1 MTGPASH
8 VAPSIQITTFG
19 TLQVVRDGQKV
30 DESAWR
36 TRQARQLLKVLV
48 TERPRPVA
56 TDRLIDLLWPGN
68 SVDSAATTLRSAI
81 NALRNV
87 LEPDRPNRAPSRY
100 IHTQSPGYAYRTHP
114 DVWLDVEVF
123 ENLLRQAER
132 STSPEEKKKLLADAI
147 ALYKDDY
154 LISDPYADWVKG
166 ERERLRELYFH
177 AILSLAEFYS
187 KEGNYPDAISLARR
201 VLAKDEVRENAYQ
214 ALMRY
219 LAESGDSAAAL
230 IAYERCRSILGEELG
245 ADPSP
250 VTQEL
255 HSRILNGE
263 IDVRSAAALAA
274 HSPQSPPASGN
285 QRQASTQPGETLLPQ
300 QTLLPTLDDPLS
312 DTFVGRAAEMDAIG
326 RGLAQALAG
335 EGSIALL
342 AGEAGVGKSRLAY
355 EILRRAEA
363 AGTTVISAA
372 CQQLERNLP
381 YAPLAD
387 GISRYLQLLPESS
400 LRRLPPAA
408 LVQLVQILPT
418 LQDRL
423 GGERPESSDST
434 LPDENRQRIVD
445 GIVTF
450 LTRLSEL
457 RPLVLFLDDLHWADA
472 DSLAVLSRLS
482 QQISRFPI
490 LLLLAYREEDL
501 AENESPRLLL
511 RALRRAPFCR
521 AFAVERLTPDET
533 RALVGQLLGQN
544 AGEVESLASALF
556 RTTAGNALFLTE
568 AVKNLRERSQLA
580 GEENELLERP
590 VPSQRVQEIIE
601 ERMERLPRPSLDVLR
616 LAAVIGRDFGLDLL
630 EGAAESDPATGL
642 DVLLRRQFLL
652 ERPDERIDFVHQI
665 VRQVAYDQLNSLQ
678 RRRLHAQ
685 VAAAL
690 VAGGKADENP
700 AETAFHFGQAGSS
713 ARLEFAHY
721 SLLAGESLLRTYAPQ
736 QAILHFDRGLAA
748 LSEINGPPAGQIER
762 GFLGLGLAY
771 EGLLDP
777 DGVTR
782 TYSFL
787 RTWALEKGDKALAL
801 MAHTRLMTLLGLV
814 GQQAESNALMEE
826 LIVGPTERPSPALA
840 DMLAR
845 RDVIFGRDDEELG
858 DTQGRNGDQRAVFVP
873 PPPVVDD
880 PVGDMTTAMGPVYA
894 ALPLVIYGWI
904 LQIQGQLDAS
914 VACLRAGVAMAEES
928 GQRSLA
934 SLAYHQWAV
943 TTLLQGDGASSRQL
957 NDQSRTINRA
967 AHGPG
972 AQLASLWPRIS
983 SGYQSLATGDLA
995 QAESRFQQIADFL
1008 DNRDSFR
1015 THLHSTVIGLG
1026 LVALERGEV
1035 EQARTLLAQATA
1047 DPENRYP
1054 YTYVL
1059 GRLGLARI
1067 AHSQGDTAAAQA
1079 ILHHTSF
1086 YAASRSLVREF
1097 AECER
1102 VGVAL
1107 GVSGTL

>member
-1 MTGPASH
+1 MEVSPGMTSPPTT
-8 VAPSIQITTFG
+8 VAPFIHITTFG
-19 TLQVVRDGQKV
+19 TLRVVWQGAEV
-30 DESAWR
+30 EESTWR
-36 TRQARQLLKVLV
+36 TRQARQLLKVLI

-68 SVDSAATTLRSAI
+68 SVETAATTLRSAI

-100 IHTQSPGYAYRTHP
+100 IHTQSPGYAYRSHP
-114 DVWLDVEVF
+114 DIWLDVELF
-123 ENLLRQAER
+123 ETLLRQAEK
-132 STSPEEKKKLLADAI
+132 TANPNEKQLLLEEAT
-147 ALYKDDY
+147 ALYSDDY
-154 LISDPYADWVKG
+154 LISDPYADWAKS

-177 AILSLAEFYS
+177 GLLALADLYS
-187 KEGNYPDAISLARR
+187 RVGNYTDAIPLARLILTR
-201 VLAKDEVRENAYQ
+201 DEVRENAYQ

-219 LAESGDSAAAL
+219 QAESGDSAAAL
-230 IAYERCRSILGEELG
+230 ITYERCRAILGEELG

-274 HSPQSPPASGN
+274 HAPVTPPGQASQPASSPDG
-285 QRQASTQPGETLLPQ
+285 PLPQ
-300 QTLLPTLDDPLS
+300 QILLPTLDDPLL
-312 DTFVGRAAEMDAIG
+312 DTFVGRTAEITSISSALEG
-326 RGLAQALAG
+326 ALAG

-387 GISRYLQLLPESS
+387 GISRYLQLLPDSS

-408 LVQLVQILPT
+408 LTQLVQILPT

-423 GGERPESSDST
+423 GTDKPENSESD
-434 LPDENRQRIVD
+434 LPDESRQRIID

-450 LTRLSEL
+450 LTRLAEL

-490 LLLLAYREEDL
+490 LLLLAFREEDV
-501 AENESPRLLL
+501 AENENLRVLLH
-511 RALRRAPFCR
+511 ALRRIPFSHS
-521 AFAVERLTPDET
+521 FAVERLTPDESHS
-533 RALVGQLLGQN
+533 LVSQLLGPDREEI
-544 AGEVESLASALF
+544 GPLAAALY

-568 AVKNLRERSQLA
+568 AVKNLRERSKQP
-580 GEENELLERP
+580 GEP
-590 VPSQRVQEIIE
+590 SPHFSPSQRVQEIIE
-601 ERMERLPRPSLDVLR
+601 ERIERLPSTSLDVLR
-616 LAAVIGRDFGLDLL
+616 LAAVVGRDFGVELL
-630 EGAAESDPATGL
+630 EEAAESDPGIGL

-665 VRQVAYDQLNSLQ
+665 VRQVAYDRLNSLQ
-678 RRRLHAQ
+678 RRRLHGR
-685 VAAAL
+685 VAHAL
-690 VAGGKADENP
+690 VTGGKAHENP

-713 ARLEFAHY
+713 ARPDFAYY
-721 SLLAGESLLRTYAPQ
+721 SLLAGESLLRTFAPQ
-736 QAILHFDRGLAA
+736 QAIVHFDGGLAA
-748 LSEINGPPAGQIER
+748 LGELSSPPEGLIER
-762 GFLGLGLAY
+762 GFRGLGLAY
-771 EGLLDP
+771 ESLLDP

-787 RTWALEKGDKALAL
+787 RTWALEKGDKTLAL
-801 MAHTRLMTLLGLV
+801 MAHTRLTTLLGLV

-845 RDVIFGRDDEELG
+845 RAVIFGRDEE
-858 DTQGRNGDQRAVFVP
+858 DAVAGEGWATFVP

-880 PVGDMTTAMGPVYA
+880 PVGDLTAAMGPVYA
-894 ALPLVIYGWI
+894 ALPLLIYGWI
-904 LQIQGQLDAS
+904 LQIQGQLDDS
-914 VACLRAGVAMAEES
+914 TRCLRAGVEMAEAS

-934 SLAYHQWAV
+934 SLAYHQLAV
-943 TTLLQGDGASSRQL
+943 TALLQGDSGESQRL
-957 NDQSRTINRA
+957 NDESKAINRA

-972 AQLASLWPRIS
+972 SQLASLWPRIS
-983 SGYQSLATGDLA
+983 SGYQALAVGDLA

-1008 DNRDSFR
+1008 AHRDSFR

-1026 LVALERGEV
+1026 LVALERGEI
-1035 EQARTLLAQATA
+1035 EQAQRLLAQATA

-1067 AHSQGDTAAAQA
+1067 AQRQGDGATARS
-1079 ILHHTSF
+1079 ILRRTFS
-1086 YAASRSLVREF
+1086 YAATRSLVREY

-1102 VGVAL
+1102 VRGELSVTSDL
-1107 GVSGTL
+1107 

>member
-1 MTGPASH
+1 MEVSPGMTSPATRAVPFIH
-8 VAPSIQITTFG
+8 ITTFG
-19 TLQVVRDGQKV
+19 TLRVVWQGAEV
-30 DESAWR
+30 EESVWR
-36 TRQARQLLKVLV
+36 TRQARQLLKVLI

-68 SVDSAATTLRSAI
+68 SVETAATTLRSAI

-100 IHTQSPGYAYRTHP
+100 IHTQSPGYAYRAHP
-114 DVWLDVEVF
+114 DIWLDVEVF
-123 ENLLRQAER
+123 ESLLRQAEKTANPNEKQR
-132 STSPEEKKKLLADAI
+132 LLEEATG
-147 ALYKDDY
+147 LYSDDY
-154 LISDPYADWVKG
+154 LISDPYADWAKS

-177 AILSLAEFYS
+177 GLLALADLYS
-187 KEGNYPDAISLARR
+187 REGNYADAIPLAR
-201 VLAKDEVRENAYQ
+201 LILTKDEVRENAYQ

-219 LAESGDSAAAL
+219 QAESGDSAAAL
-230 IAYERCRSILGEELG
+230 ITYERCRAILGEELG

-274 HSPQSPPASGN
+274 HAPVAAPA
-285 QRQASTQPGETLLPQ
+285 QASQPAPSPDGPLPQ
-300 QTLLPTLDDPLS
+300 QILLPTLDDPLL
-312 DTFVGRAAEMDAIG
+312 DTFVGRSAEIASISSALE
-326 RGLAQALAG
+326 RALAG

-372 CQQLERNLP
+372 CQQLEHNLP

-387 GISRYLQLLPESS
+387 GISRYLQLLSDSS

-408 LVQLVQILPT
+408 LIQLVQILPT

-423 GGERPESSDST
+423 GTEKPESSEID
-434 LPDENRQRIVD
+434 LPDESRQRIVD

-450 LTRLSEL
+450 LTRLAEL

-482 QQISRFPI
+482 QQLSRFPI
-490 LLLLAYREEDL
+490 LILLAFREEDV
-501 AENESPRLLL
+501 AENEHLRVLLH
-511 RALRRAPFCR
+511 ALRRIPFSCT
-521 AFAVERLTPDET
+521 FAVERLTPDES
-533 RALVGQLLGQN
+533 RSLVAQLLGP
-544 AGEVESLASALF
+544 ERESIESLAAALY

-568 AVKNLRERSQLA
+568 AVKNLRERSEQP
-580 GEENELLERP
+580 GELSP
-590 VPSQRVQEIIE
+590 HFSPSQRVQEIIE
-601 ERMERLPRPSLDVLR
+601 ERIERLPSTSLDVLR
-616 LAAVIGRDFGLDLL
+616 LAAVVGRDFGLELL
-630 EGAAESDPATGL
+630 EAAAEGDPAEGL
-642 DVLLRRQFLL
+642 EVLLRRQFLL
-652 ERPDERIDFVHQI
+652 ERPDERLDFVHQI
-665 VRQVAYDQLNSLQ
+665 VRQVAYDRLNSLQ
-678 RRRLHAQ
+678 RRRLHTR
-685 VAAAL
+685 VAHAL
-690 VAGGKADENP
+690 VTGGKAHENP
-700 AETAFHFGQAGSS
+700 AEIAFHFGQAGPG
-713 ARLEFAHY
+713 ARPDFAYY
-721 SLLAGESLLRTYAPQ
+721 SLLAGESLLRTLASQ
-736 QAILHFDRGLAA
+736 QAIVHFDRGLAA
-748 LSEINGPPAGQIER
+748 LGALTTPPEGLIER
-762 GFLGLGLAY
+762 GFRGLGLAY
-771 EGLLDP
+771 ESLLDP

-787 RTWALEKGDKALAL
+787 RHWALEKGDKELAL
-801 MAHTRLMTLLGLV
+801 MAHTRLTTLLGLV

-845 RDVIFGRDDEELG
+845 RALLFGRDEEEAETG
-858 DTQGRNGDQRAVFVP
+858 EGWAAFVP

-880 PVGDMTTAMGPVYA
+880 PVGDLTGAMGPVYA
-894 ALPLVIYGWI
+894 ALPLLIYGWI
-904 LQIQGQLDAS
+904 LQIQGQLDDS
-914 VACLRAGVAMAEES
+914 TRCLRAGVEMAEAS

-934 SLAYHQWAV
+934 SLAYHQLAV
-943 TTLLQGDGASSRQL
+943 TALLQGDVAESQRL
-957 NDQSRTINRA
+957 NDESKAINRA

-983 SGYQSLATGDLA
+983 SGYQALATGDLA
-995 QAESRFQQIADFL
+995 LAGSRFQQIADFL
-1008 DNRDSFR
+1008 ANRDSFR

-1035 EQARTLLAQATA
+1035 ELAQTLLAQATA

-1067 AHSQGDTAAAQA
+1067 AQRQGNGETARS
-1079 ILHHTSF
+1079 ILRRTF
-1086 YAASRSLVREF
+1086 AYAASRSLVREY

-1102 VGVAL
+1102 VWEELSAH
-1107 GVSGTL
+1107 

>member
-1 MTGPASH
+1 MSSPPAH
-8 VAPSIQITTFG
+8 AAPTIRITTFG
-19 TLQVVRDGQKV
+19 TLQVARDGQAV

-36 TRQARQLLKVLV
+36 TRQARQLLKVLI

-68 SVDSAATTLRSAI
+68 SVESAATTLRSAI

-100 IHTQSPGYAYRTHP
+100 IHTQSPGYAYRSHP
-114 DVWLDVEVF
+114 HIWLDVEVF
-123 ENLLRQAER
+123 ENLLRHAEKTANADEKQR
-132 STSPEEKKKLLADAI
+132 LLEEAT

-154 LISDPYADWVKG
+154 LISDPYADWAKS

-177 AILSLAEFYS
+177 GLLTLADLYSKAGNYTDAIPLARLILS
-187 KEGNYPDAISLARR
+187 
-201 VLAKDEVRENAYQ
+201 KDEVRENAYQ
-214 ALMRY
+214 SLMRY
-219 LAESGDSAAAL
+219 QAESGDSAAAL
-230 IAYERCRSILGEELG
+230 ITYERCRAILGEELG

-263 IDVRSAAALAA
+263 IDVRDAEALAS
-274 HSPQSPPASGN
+274 HSPDPPPAHAYRPRSGFDGLN
-285 QRQASTQPGETLLPQ
+285 PSSAGLPQ
-300 QTLLPTLDDPLS
+300 QILLPTLDDALL
-312 DTFVGRAAEMDAIG
+312 DAFVGRSAEIAAIG
-326 RGLAQALAG
+326 GALTQALAG
-335 EGSIALL
+335 NGSIALL

-355 EILRRAEA
+355 EILRRAES

-387 GISRYLQLLPESS
+387 GISRYLQLLPDSS

-408 LVQLVQILPT
+408 LTQLVQILPT

-423 GGERPESSDST
+423 GTEKPESSQDS
-434 LPDENRQRIVD
+434 LPDESRQRIID

-450 LTRLSEL
+450 LTRLAEL
-457 RPLVLFLDDLHWADA
+457 RPLILFLDDLHWADA

-482 QQISRFPI
+482 QQITNFPI

-501 AENESPRLLL
+501 TENESLRVLL
-511 RALRRAPFCR
+511 RALRRAPFSR
-521 AFAVERLTPDET
+521 IFAVERLTPDES
-533 RALVGQLLGQN
+533 RSLVAQLLGSAQQ
-544 AGEVESLASALF
+544 EIEPLAAALY
-556 RTTAGNALFLTE
+556 RTSAGNALFLTE
-568 AVKNLRERSQLA
+568 AVKNLRERSEQP
-580 GEENELLERP
+580 GEP
-590 VPSQRVQEIIE
+590 SPHFSPSQRVQEIIE
-601 ERMERLPRPSLDVLR
+601 ERIDRLPADSLAVLR
-616 LAAVIGRDFGLDLL
+616 LAAVVGRDFSVELL
-630 EGAAESDPATGL
+630 EEAAESDPAPGL

-652 ERPDERIDFVHQI
+652 ERPDERMDFVHQI

-678 RRRLHAQ
+678 RRRLHAR
-685 VAAAL
+685 VARAL
-690 VAGGKADENP
+690 VSGGKAHENP

-713 ARLEFAHY
+713 ARPDFAHY
-721 SLLAGESLLRTYAPQ
+721 SLLAGEALLRTFAPQ
-736 QAILHFDRGLAA
+736 QAIAHFDGGLAA
-748 LSEINGPPAGQIER
+748 LGELSNPTEGLIEQ
-762 GFLGLGLAY
+762 GFRGLGLAY
-771 EGLLDP
+771 ESLLDP

-787 RTWALEKGDKALAL
+787 RHWALEKGDKALAL
-801 MAHTRLMTLLGLV
+801 MAHTRLTTLLGLV

-826 LIVGPTERPSPALA
+826 LIVGPNERPSPALA

-845 RDVIFGRDDEELG
+845 RAVIFGRDEEEVEAGDEW
-858 DTQGRNGDQRAVFVP
+858 AVLVP
-873 PPPVVDD
+873 PPPVVAD
-880 PVGDMTTAMGPVYA
+880 PVADLTAAMGPVYA
-894 ALPLVIYGWI
+894 ALPLLIYGWI
-904 LQIQGQLDAS
+904 LQIQGQLDDS
-914 VACLRAGVAMAEES
+914 TVCLRAGVEMAQAS

-934 SLAYHQWAV
+934 SLAYHQLAV
-943 TTLLQGDGASSRQL
+943 TALLQGDIGESQRL
-957 NDQSRTINRA
+957 NDESKAINQA

-983 SGYQSLATGDLA
+983 SGYQALAVGNLA
-995 QAESRFQQIADFL
+995 QAESRFQQIGDFL
-1008 DNRDSFR
+1008 ANRDSFR

-1035 EQARTLLAQATA
+1035 ERAQTLLSQATA

-1067 AHSQGDTAAAQA
+1067 AHRQGDDAAARS
-1079 ILHHTSF
+1079 ILRRTLS
-1086 YAASRSLVREF
+1086 YAATRSLVREY
-1097 AECER
+1097 AECRE
-1102 VGVAL
+1102 VMKELAVN
-1107 GVSGTL
+1107 SNQ

>member
-1 MTGPASH
+1 MEVSPGMTSPPAP
-8 VAPSIQITTFG
+8 VAPFIHITTFG
-19 TLQVVRDGQKV
+19 TLRVVWQGAEV
-30 DESAWR
+30 AESTWR
-36 TRQARQLLKVLV
+36 TRQARQLLKVLI

-68 SVDSAATTLRSAI
+68 SVETAATTLRSAI

-100 IHTQSPGYAYRTHP
+100 IHTQSPGYAYRAHP
-114 DVWLDVEVF
+114 DIWLDVEVF
-123 ENLLRQAER
+123 ENLLRQAEKTR
-132 STSPEEKKKLLADAI
+132 DPDEKQRLLEESTS
-147 ALYKDDY
+147 LYSDDY
-154 LISDPYADWVKG
+154 LISDPYADWAKS

-177 AILSLAEFYS
+177 GLLALAELYS
-187 KEGNYPDAISLARR
+187 KAGNYTDAIPLVR
-201 VLAKDEVRENAYQ
+201 LILTKDEVRENAYQ

-219 LAESGDSAAAL
+219 QAESGDSAAAL
-230 IAYERCRSILGEELG
+230 ITYERCRSILGEELG

-263 IDVRSAAALAA
+263 IDVRSAAALAS
-274 HSPQSPPASGN
+274 HSPQPLPSPTN
-285 QRQASTQPGETLLPQ
+285 QRQLGTQPDTQSAETPLPQ
-300 QTLLPTLDDPLS
+300 QILLPTLDDPLLDS
-312 DTFVGRAAEMDAIG
+312 FVGRIAEMDAISVALE
-326 RGLAQALAG
+326 RALAG

-355 EILRRAEA
+355 EVLRRAEA

-387 GISRYLQLLPESS
+387 GISRYLQLLSDSS

-408 LVQLVQILPT
+408 LTQLVQILPT

-423 GGERPESSDST
+423 GTEKPENSESD
-434 LPDENRQRIVD
+434 LPDESRQRIVD

-450 LTRLSEL
+450 LTRLAEL
-457 RPLVLFLDDLHWADA
+457 RPLVLFLDDLQWADA
-472 DSLAVLSRLS
+472 DSLSVLSRLS

-490 LLLLAYREEDL
+490 LLLLAFREEDV
-501 AENESPRLLL
+501 AENENLRVLLH
-511 RALRRAPFCR
+511 ALHRIPFSHS
-521 AFAVERLTPDET
+521 FAVERLTPDES
-533 RALVGQLLGQN
+533 RSLVAQLLGPDRE
-544 AGEVESLASALF
+544 AIEPLAAALY

-568 AVKNLRERSQLA
+568 AVKNLRERSEQP
-580 GEENELLERP
+580 GEP
-590 VPSQRVQEIIE
+590 SSPFSPSQRVQEIIE
-601 ERMERLPRPSLDVLR
+601 ERMERLPQPSLDVLR
-616 LAAVIGRDFGLDLL
+616 LAAVVGRDFGVELL
-630 EGAAESDPATGL
+630 EKAAERDPAEGL

-652 ERPDERIDFVHQI
+652 ERPDERMDFVHQI
-665 VRQVAYDQLNSLQ
+665 VRQVAYDRLNSLQ
-678 RRRLHAQ
+678 RRRLHGR
-685 VAAAL
+685 VAHAL
-690 VAGGKADENP
+690 VTGGKAHENP

-713 ARLEFAHY
+713 ARPDFAHY
-721 SLLAGESLLRTYAPQ
+721 SLLAGESLLRTFAPQ
-736 QAILHFDRGLAA
+736 QAIVHFDRGLAA
-748 LSEINGPPAGQIER
+748 LGELSGPPEGLIER
-762 GFLGLGLAY
+762 GFRGLGLAY
-771 EGLLDP
+771 ESLLDP

-787 RTWALEKGDKALAL
+787 RHWALEKGDKELAL
-801 MAHTRLMTLLGLV
+801 MAHTRLTTLLGLV

-845 RDVIFGRDDEELG
+845 RAVIFGRDEEETEAG
-858 DTQGRNGDQRAVFVP
+858 EGWAVPVP

-880 PVGDMTTAMGPVYA
+880 PVEDLTEAMGPVYA
-894 ALPLVIYGWI
+894 ALPLLIYGWI
-904 LQIQGQLDAS
+904 LQIQGQLDDS
-914 VACLRAGVAMAEES
+914 TRCLRAGVEMAEAS

-934 SLAYHQWAV
+934 SLAYHQLAV
-943 TTLLQGDGASSRQL
+943 TALLQGDSGESQRL
-957 NDQSRTINRA
+957 NDESKAINRT

-972 AQLASLWPRIS
+972 SQLASLWPRIS
-983 SGYQSLATGDLA
+983 SGYQALATGDLA

-1008 DNRDSFR
+1008 ANRDSFR

-1026 LVALERGEV
+1026 LVALERGEIG
-1035 EQARTLLAQATA
+1035 QAQRLLAQATA

-1067 AHSQGDTAAAQA
+1067 AHRQGDGATALAILRRTFAYAAA
-1079 ILHHTSF
+1079 
-1086 YAASRSLVREF
+1086 RSLVREY

-1102 VGVAL
+1102 VRGEL
-1107 GVSGTL
+1107 EL

>member
-1 MTGPASH
+1 MEVSPGMTSPATRA
-8 VAPSIQITTFG
+8 APFIHITTFG
-19 TLQVVRDGQKV
+19 TLRVVWQGAEV
-30 DESAWR
+30 EESTWR
-36 TRQARQLLKVLV
+36 TRQARQLLKVLI

-68 SVDSAATTLRSAI
+68 SVETAATTLRSAI

-100 IHTQSPGYAYRTHP
+100 IHTQSPGYAYRAHP
-114 DVWLDVEVF
+114 DIWLDVEVF
-123 ENLLRQAER
+123 ENLLRQAEKTR
-132 STSPEEKKKLLADAI
+132 DPDEKQRLLEEAT
-147 ALYKDDY
+147 ALYSDDY
-154 LISDPYADWVKG
+154 LISDPYADWAKS

-177 AILSLAEFYS
+177 GLLALADFYS
-187 KEGNYPDAISLARR
+187 RVGNYTDAIPLAR
-201 VLAKDEVRENAYQ
+201 LILTKDEVRENAYQ

-219 LAESGDSAAAL
+219 QAESGDSAAAL
-230 IAYERCRSILGEELG
+230 ITYERCRSILGEELG

-274 HSPQSPPASGN
+274 HAPVTGPAQRSQPAPSPDGP
-285 QRQASTQPGETLLPQ
+285 LPQ
-300 QTLLPTLDDPLS
+300 QILLPTLDDPLL
-312 DTFVGRAAEMDAIG
+312 DTFVGRAAEIASISSALE
-326 RGLAQALAG
+326 RALAG
-335 EGSIALL
+335 DGSIALL

-372 CQQLERNLP
+372 CQQLEHNLP

-387 GISRYLQLLPESS
+387 GISRYLQLLSDSS

-408 LVQLVQILPT
+408 LTQLVQILPT

-423 GGERPESSDST
+423 GTEKPESSESD
-434 LPDENRQRIVD
+434 LPDESRQRIVD

-450 LTRLSEL
+450 LTRLAEL

-490 LLLLAYREEDL
+490 LLLLAFREEDV
-501 AENESPRLLL
+501 AENEHLRVLLH
-511 RALRRAPFCR
+511 ALRRTPFSR
-521 AFAVERLTPDET
+521 TFAVERLTPDES
-533 RALVGQLLGQN
+533 RSLVAQLLGPERE
-544 AGEVESLASALF
+544 AIEPLAAALY

-568 AVKNLRERSQLA
+568 AVKNLRERSEQP
-580 GEENELLERP
+580 GEP
-590 VPSQRVQEIIE
+590 SPHFSPSQRVQEIIE
-601 ERMERLPRPSLDVLR
+601 ERIERLPSASLDVLR
-616 LAAVIGRDFGLDLL
+616 LAAVVGRDFGLDLL
-630 EGAAESDPATGL
+630 EEAAETDPAAGL

-678 RRRLHAQ
+678 RRRLHGRVAHALVTAQ
-685 VAAAL
+685 
-690 VAGGKADENP
+690 VAGGKAHENP
-700 AETAFHFGQAGSS
+700 AEIAFHFGQAGSS
-713 ARLEFAHY
+713 VRPDFAYY
-721 SLLAGESLLRTYAPQ
+721 SLLAGESLLRTLAPQ
-736 QAILHFDRGLAA
+736 QAIVHFDRGLAA
-748 LSEINGPPAGQIER
+748 LGALTSPPEGLIER
-762 GFLGLGLAY
+762 GFRGLGLAY
-771 EGLLDP
+771 ESLLDP

-787 RTWALEKGDKALAL
+787 RHWALEKGDKEMAL
-801 MAHTRLMTLLGLV
+801 MAHTRLTTLLGLV

-845 RDVIFGRDDEELG
+845 RAVIFGRDEEEAVLG
-858 DTQGRNGDQRAVFVP
+858 EGWAAFVP
-873 PPPVVDD
+873 PPPVVAD
-880 PVGDMTTAMGPVYA
+880 PVGDLTAAMGPVYA
-894 ALPLVIYGWI
+894 ALPLLIYGWI
-904 LQIQGQLDAS
+904 LQIQGQLDDS
-914 VACLRAGVAMAEES
+914 IRCLRAGVEMAEAS

-934 SLAYHQWAV
+934 SLAYHQLAV
-943 TTLLQGDGASSRQL
+943 TALLQGDSEESQRL
-957 NDQSRTINRA
+957 NDESKAINRA

-972 AQLASLWPRIS
+972 AQLASLWPRIA
-983 SGYQSLATGDLA
+983 SGYQALATGDLSL
-995 QAESRFQQIADFL
+995 AESRFQQIADFL
-1008 DNRDSFR
+1008 ANRDSFR

-1035 EQARTLLAQATA
+1035 EQAQALLAQATA

-1067 AHSQGDTAAAQA
+1067 AHRQGDGETARS
-1079 ILHHTSF
+1079 ILRRTF
-1086 YAASRSLVREF
+1086 AYAASRSLVREY

-1102 VGVAL
+1102 VRAEL
-1107 GVSGTL
+1107 AMSSEQ

>member
-1 MTGPASH
+1 MEVSPGMSSPPAQA
-8 VAPSIQITTFG
+8 APSIQIRTFG
-19 TLQVVRDGQKV
+19 TLQVVRDDLAV

-114 DVWLDVEVF
+114 HIWLDVEVF
-123 ENLLRQAER
+123 ENLLRQVEKAGTNDEKQR
-132 STSPEEKKKLLADAI
+132 LLEEAT

-154 LISDPYADWVKG
+154 LISDPYADWVKS

-177 AILSLAEFYS
+177 ALLALADLYSKTGNYTDAIPLARLILS
-187 KEGNYPDAISLARR
+187 
-201 VLAKDEVRENAYQ
+201 KDEVRENAYQ
-214 ALMRY
+214 SLMRY
-219 LAESGDSAAAL
+219 QAESGDSAAAL
-230 IAYERCRSILGEELG
+230 ITYERCRAILGEELG

-250 VTQEL
+250 LTQEL

-263 IDVRSAAALAA
+263 IDVRSAAALTS
-274 HSPQSPPASGN
+274 HSPEPFLPQSSQSSAIADVP
-285 QRQASTQPGETLLPQ
+285 LPQ
-300 QTLLPTLDDPLS
+300 QILLPTLDGPILGG
-312 DTFVGRAAEMDAIG
+312 FVGRAVEIDAIG
-326 RGLAQALAG
+326 AGLERALAG
-335 EGSIALL
+335 QGSIAIL

-355 EILRRAEA
+355 EILRRAED

-387 GISRYLQLLPESS
+387 GISRYLQLLPDSS

-408 LVQLVQILPT
+408 LTQLVQILPT

-423 GGERPESSDST
+423 GTEKPENSDSA
-434 LPDENRQRIVD
+434 LPDESRQRIID

-450 LTRLSEL
+450 LTRLAEL

-482 QQISRFPI
+482 QQIANFPI

-501 AENESPRLLL
+501 AENESLRVLL
-511 RALRRAPFCR
+511 RALRRTPFSR
-521 AFAVERLTPDET
+521 TFAVERLTPDES
-533 RALVGQLLGQN
+533 RSLVAQLLGPAQQ
-544 AGEVESLASALF
+544 EIEPLAAALY

-568 AVKNLRERSQLA
+568 AVKNLRERSEQP
-580 GEENELLERP
+580 GEP
-590 VPSQRVQEIIE
+590 SPHFSPSQRVQEIIE
-601 ERMERLPRPSLDVLR
+601 ERIDRLPPDSLNVLR
-616 LAAVIGRDFGLDLL
+616 LAAVVGRDFGVELL
-630 EGAAESDPATGL
+630 EEAAESDPAQGL

-652 ERPDERIDFVHQI
+652 ERPDERMDFVHQI

-678 RRRLHAQ
+678 RRRLHAR
-685 VAAAL
+685 VARAL
-690 VAGGKADENP
+690 VTGGKAHENP
-700 AETAFHFGQAGSS
+700 AETAFHFSQAGSS
-713 ARLEFAHY
+713 ARPDFAHY
-721 SLLAGESLLRTYAPQ
+721 SLLAGEALLRTFAPQ
-736 QAILHFDRGLAA
+736 QAIAHFDGGLAA
-748 LSEINGPPAGQIER
+748 LGELSSPPEGLIEQ
-762 GFLGLGLAY
+762 GFRGLGLAY
-771 EGLLDP
+771 ESLLDP

-787 RTWALEKGDKALAL
+787 RHWALEKGDKALAL
-801 MAHTRLMTLLGLV
+801 MAHTRLTTLLGLV

-826 LIVGPTERPSPALA
+826 LIVGPNERPSPALA

-845 RDVIFGRDDEELG
+845 RAVIFGRDEEEAEAGDEW
-858 DTQGRNGDQRAVFVP
+858 AVLVP
-873 PPPVVDD
+873 PPPVVAD
-880 PVGDMTTAMGPVYA
+880 PVGDLTAAMGPVYA
-894 ALPLVIYGWI
+894 ALPLLIYGWI
-904 LQIQGQLDAS
+904 LQIQGQLDDS
-914 VACLRAGVAMAEES
+914 TICLRAGVEMAEES

-934 SLAYHQWAV
+934 SLAYHQLAV
-943 TTLLQGDGASSRQL
+943 TALLQGDVAASQRL
-957 NDQSRTINRA
+957 NDESKAINQA

-983 SGYQSLATGDLA
+983 SGYQALAVGNLA
-995 QAESRFQQIADFL
+995 QAESRFQQIGDFL
-1008 DNRDSFR
+1008 ANRDSFR

-1026 LVALERGEV
+1026 LVAMEREDV
-1035 EQARTLLAQATA
+1035 ERAQTLLSQATA

-1067 AHSQGDTAAAQA
+1067 AHRQGDDAAARS
-1079 ILHHTSF
+1079 ILRRTLS
-1086 YAASRSLVREF
+1086 YAATRSLVREY
-1097 AECER
+1097 AECAR
-1102 VGVAL
+1102 VQGELAVN
-1107 GVSGTL
+1107 SNQ

>member
-1 MTGPASH
+1 MTRTPAH
-8 VAPSIQITTFG
+8 AVPTIQITTFG
-19 TLQVVRDGQKV
+19 TLQVARDGQVV

-36 TRQARQLLKVLV
+36 TRQARQLLKVLI

-68 SVDSAATTLRSAI
+68 SVETAATTLRSAI

-100 IHTQSPGYAYRTHP
+100 IHTQSPGYAYRAHP
-114 DVWLDVEVF
+114 DIWLDVELF
-123 ENLLRQAER
+123 ETLLRQAEKAATPDEKQR
-132 STSPEEKKKLLADAI
+132 LLEEAT

-154 LISDPYADWVKG
+154 LISDPYADWAKS

-177 AILSLAEFYS
+177 GLLALADLYS
-187 KEGNYPDAISLARR
+187 KVGNYTDAIPLAR
-201 VLAKDEVRENAYQ
+201 LILTKDEVRENAYQ

-219 LAESGDSAAAL
+219 QAESGDSAAAL
-230 IAYERCRSILGEELG
+230 LTYERCRSILGEELG

-255 HSRILNGE
+255 HARILNGE
-263 IDVRSAAALAA
+263 IDVRSAAALTA
-274 HSPQSPPASGN
+274 HSPDAPFAQPSPLQSSANSV
-285 QRQASTQPGETLLPQ
+285 ETPLPQ
-300 QTLLPTLDDPLS
+300 QILLPTLDDPLL
-312 DTFVGRAAEMDAIG
+312 DAFVGRAAEMDAIG
-326 RGLAQALAG
+326 GALARALVG
-335 EGSIALL
+335 DGSIALL

-363 AGTTVISAA
+363 VGTTVISAA

-387 GISRYLQLLPESS
+387 GISRYLQLLPDSS

-408 LVQLVQILPT
+408 LTQLVQILPT

-423 GGERPESSDST
+423 GTEKPESSDTT
-434 LPDENRQRIVD
+434 LPDESRQRIID

-450 LTRLSEL
+450 LTRLAEL

-490 LLLLAYREEDL
+490 LLLLAFREEDM
-501 AENESPRLLL
+501 AENEHLRVLLH
-511 RALRRAPFCR
+511 ALRRAPFSHT
-521 AFAVERLTPDET
+521 FAVERLTQAES
-533 RALVGQLLGQN
+533 RSLIAQLLGPN
-544 AGEVESLASALF
+544 REEIEPLAVALY

-568 AVKNLRERSQLA
+568 AVKNLRERSAQP
-580 GEENELLERP
+580 GEP
-590 VPSQRVQEIIE
+590 SPHFSPSQRVQEIIE
-601 ERMERLPRPSLDVLR
+601 ERIERLPSTSLDVLR
-616 LAAVIGRDFGLDLL
+616 LAAVVGRDFGLDLL
-630 EGAAESDPATGL
+630 EEAAESDPAAGL

-665 VRQVAYDQLNSLQ
+665 VRQVAYDKLNTLQ
-678 RRRLHAQ
+678 RRRLHAR
-685 VAAAL
+685 VARAL
-690 VAGGKADENP
+690 VAGGKAHENP
-700 AETAFHFGQAGSS
+700 AETAFHFAQAGSN
-713 ARLEFAHY
+713 ARPEFAHY
-721 SLLAGESLLRTYAPQ
+721 SLLAGESLLRTFAPQ
-736 QAILHFDRGLAA
+736 QAIAHFDNGLAA
-748 LSEINGPPAGQIER
+748 LGALSSPPEGLIER
-762 GFLGLGLAY
+762 GFRGLGLAY
-771 EGLLDP
+771 ESLLDP

-801 MAHTRLMTLLGLV
+801 MAHTRLTTLLGLV

-845 RDVIFGRDDEELG
+845 RAVIFGRDEEEVETGEGWAGL
-858 DTQGRNGDQRAVFVP
+858 VP

-880 PVGDMTTAMGPVYA
+880 PVGDLTAAMGPVYA
-894 ALPLVIYGWI
+894 ALPLLIYGWI
-904 LQIQGQLDAS
+904 LQIQGQLDDSAR
-914 VACLRAGVAMAEES
+914 CLRAGVEMAEAS

-934 SLAYHQWAV
+934 SLAYHQLAV
-943 TTLLQGDGASSRQL
+943 SALFQGDIGEGQRL
-957 NDQSRTINRA
+957 NDESKAINRA

-972 AQLASLWPRIS
+972 SQLASLWPRIS
-983 SGYQSLATGDLA
+983 SGYQALATGDLA
-995 QAESRFQQIADFL
+995 QAENRFQQIADFL
-1008 DNRDSFR
+1008 ANRDSFR

-1026 LVALERGEV
+1026 LVALEQGEV
-1035 EQARTLLAQATA
+1035 EQAQTLLAQATA

-1067 AHSQGDTAAAQA
+1067 AHRQGDGEMARS
-1079 ILHHTSF
+1079 ILRRTF
-1086 YAASRSLVREF
+1086 AYAASRSLVREY

-1102 VGVAL
+1102 VRGELAVH
-1107 GVSGTL
+1107 